1 MAPVSDPGG
10 AAARRGWLVAN
21 STYELATADPEAL
34 AEARRTY
41 ETTTAM
47 VALPR
52 H

>member
-1 MAPVSDPGG
+1 M
-10 AAARRGWLVAN
+10 AN